1 MSVEKLEA
9 AKKLEAKSGGWRAQA
24 LQLAAVVL
32 AVFVAKGA
40 LAEPFYVPSGSM
52 VVMNSIPVRSSRLPM
67 NALTF
72 GNMLCEMLRGG

>member
-9 AKKLEAKSGGWRAQA
+9 TKSGGWRAQA

-40 LAEPFYVPSGSM
+40 LAEPFT
-52 VVMNSIPVRSSRLPM
+52 SRRDQWSRR
-67 NALTF
+67 F
-72 GNMLCEMLRGG
+72 